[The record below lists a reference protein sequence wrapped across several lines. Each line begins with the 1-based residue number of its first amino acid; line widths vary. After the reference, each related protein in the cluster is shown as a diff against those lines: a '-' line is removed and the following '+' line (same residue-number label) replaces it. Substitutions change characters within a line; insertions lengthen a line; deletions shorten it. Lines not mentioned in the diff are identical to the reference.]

1 MFNRY
6 LNDEK
11 ILSTFGTIFIHFILV
26 ILFLLIQI
34 KFSPVIEEFTEVSL
48 AGGFEAPPLERL
60 RESQADPE
68 ELQQMDDYLTQRL
81 PEEINL
87 PERREL
93 ILDEQKIIFLVFVYP
108 FSFLFLFF
116 IIQPIAKINPIIIL
130 VKALLKLL

>member
-60 RESQADPE
+60 NESPVETE
-68 ELQQMDDYLTQRL
+68 ELQQMDDVAFVGMIKGIGSLDADVEDFFQCDRL
-81 PEEINL
+81 
-87 PERREL
+87 
-93 ILDEQKIIFLVFVYP
+93 
-108 FSFLFLFF
+108 
-116 IIQPIAKINPIIIL
+116 A
-130 VKALLKLL
+130 